1 MGQLLPAR
9 TSQEERD
16 WLEILGI
23 AAPPFTAGFLVA
35 GAGIDAVKQSLC
47 VILHSQTPLSH
58 VHFIHR
64 QFCGFAHK
72 SEHNQILACGI
83 PAPRNRSGLWN
94 PSFYLHSETE
104 VMESLVAPV
113 PVGSGALSQCQEL
126 FPVPLQEPQ
135 LRSGC
140 AESMEVR
147 LINPGRGRA
156 CLAGNSSGPL
166 LMTPAWK
173 SGSAGTAGVS
183 LAVWCHQVCPC
194 CGQIR
199 GGY

>member
-16 WLEILGI
+16 WLEVLGI

-35 GAGIDAVKQSLC
+35 GAGIDAVKQAFVLFCILKPLC
-47 VILHSQTPLSH
+47 PMCISSTGSSVGLHTNLSIARSWR
-58 VHFIHR
+58 VEFQLPGIDP
-64 QFCGFAHK
+64 G
-72 SEHNQILACGI
+72 CGI
-83 PAPRNRSGLWN
+83 RAD
-94 PSFYLHSETE
+94 YLHSETE
-104 VMESLVAPV
+104 VMEPLVAPV